1 MTDVLRGQTTS
12 TALTLPEA
20 PDQTKTSADALAE
33 RAGFLRNQVRFVG
46 TEAASV
52 HSDALSLQLSG
63 RTNEMRRRNPLELLS
78 ALADEGLAWRDIA
91 RVVGVSVPALRK
103 WREGKRLS
111 PEHAVALARFC
122 AFFSIAKSDHLP
134 VHDVA
139 AWLEQPLVLGYRVTG
154 LDLATSHRYE
164 DLLQLAA
171 DHVEPEQLLD
181 RYYAGWREDVQTDA
195 EVFIAPDGQPGI
207 RATR

>member
-12 TALTLPEA
+12 TALTLPGA

-33 RAGFLRNQVRFVG
+33 RAGFLRNQVRYVV
-46 TEAASV
+46 TEAASM
-52 HSDALSLQLSG
+52 HSDALLLQLND

-78 ALADEGLAWRDIA
+78 GLAEEGFAWRDIA
-91 RVVGVSVPALRK
+91 RIVGVSVPALRK
-103 WREGKRLS
+103 WREGRRLS

-122 AFFSIAKSDHLP
+122 AFFVIAKSDHLP

-139 AWLEQPLVLGYRVTG
+139 AWLEQPLVPGYKVTG
-154 LDLATSHRYE
+154 LDLAASRRYE

-171 DHVEPEQLLD
+171 DHLKAEHLLD
-181 RYYAGWREDVQTDA
+181 RYYADWREDIQSDA

-207 RATR
+207 RATS